1 MSARFQSSFEN
12 IGALLKKLCWISV
25 SSAVL
30 LLAINNQKSLC
41 SANRRS
47 SSLLFPTASMRL
59 RPKRT
64 CSGVECFGGF
74 HIKRYLSLFLFFRGP
89 HT

>member
-1 MSARFQSSFEN
+1 MSARFHFET
-12 IGALLKKLCWISV
+12 ILALLKKNLYWISV

-30 LLAINNQKSLC
+30 LLLGIKNPKSLC
-41 SANRRS
+41 SANQQS
-47 SSLLFPTASMRL
+47 SSLPFPTVSMRL

-74 HIKRYLSLFLFFRGP
+74 HIKRFLSLFLFFRGP